1 MWITL
6 LHDKASAINALK
18 QWLALIKNQFDLT
31 IKEWIS
37 DAGGKYK
44 SDAFLKHLKDA
55 GIKVLQSAPHTPQQ
69 NGQAECFMRTI
80 MDKAQA
86 MCLEACAPQSW
97 WEFAVLHALHCYNRT
112 PMSRLDWRTPYYVLN
127 NEIPDISHLRV
138 FGCGAYVHILEA
150 HRTNKLSPKSELMIY
165 LG

>member
-1 MWITL
+1 MCNL
-6 LHDKASAINALK
+6 SMSVKAAPPM
-18 QWLALIKNQFDLT
+18 
-31 IKEWIS
+31 IS
-37 DAGGKYK
+37 GGEYK

-55 GIKVLQSAPHTPQQ
+55 GIKVLQSVPHTPQQ
-69 NGQAECFMRTI
+69 NGQAERFMRTI

-86 MCLEACAPQSW
+86 MCLEACAPQAW

-112 PMSRLDWRTPYYVLN
+112 PMSRLDWQTPYYVLN
-127 NEIPDISHLRV
+127 YEIPDISHLRV

-150 HRTNKLSPKSELMIY
+150 HQINKLSSRSELMIY